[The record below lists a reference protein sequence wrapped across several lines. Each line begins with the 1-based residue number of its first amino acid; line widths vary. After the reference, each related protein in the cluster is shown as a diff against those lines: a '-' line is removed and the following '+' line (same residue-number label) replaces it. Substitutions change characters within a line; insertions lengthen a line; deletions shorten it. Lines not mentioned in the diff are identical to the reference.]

1 MHPLDQARLNAHN
14 RFNAIQCNASPKWI
28 SRTLAVRVNLVVM
41 NSFEL
46 RHLLCLHNNYTYT
59 YIYTYIYL
67 HLYVKLTVILMLK
80 YTYT

>member
-14 RFNAIQCNASPKWI
+14 RFNAIQCNASAMWI

-59 YIYTYIYL
+59 YIYTY
-67 HLYVKLTVILMLK
+67 T
-80 YTYT
+80 YTYTSASLCPLQLS